1 MLAVGLAVWA
11 LVAARVEVA
20 AALRRLEPWSVLV
33 AAVLTIGNVLLAGMV
48 WRTVLTDLGS
58 KLPPAA
64 SARIFYVGQLG
75 KYLPGS
81 VWPLIAQAELGRDY
95 NVPRSRSA
103 TATLVALLLGV
114 TSALLVV
121 LAALPFAPGI
131 VPHRFAWVQ
140 LLLIPMLVL
149 LHPAVLGRV
158 VNLGLRLFGRGPME
172 RPTSLAGTAMAIAWA
187 CGSWLLAG
195 LQVWVLVISLGGPAT
210 ARVAALAIGGYALAW
225 AVGFLVVVSPAGAGV
240 REVALA
246 AVLSTVLDRGSVLVV
261 VLLSR
266 VLFTLTDLAAAG
278 VGVAAERRVMSRR

>member
-1 MLAVGLAVWA
+1 MLA
-11 LVAARVEVA
+11 
-20 AALRRLEPWSVLV
+20 

-58 KLPPAA
+58 QLPLAV

-81 VWPLIAQAELGRDY
+81 VWPLVAQAELGRDY

-103 TATLVALLLGV
+103 TATLVALLLSV

-121 LAALPFAPGI
+121 LVALPFAPGV
-131 VPHRFAWVQ
+131 VPSGFAWA
-140 LLLIPMLVL
+140 LLLRR
-149 LHPAVLGRV
+149 PAAGPAAPGRARARGRTV
-158 VNLGLRLFGRGPME
+158 GLRLFGRGPME
-172 RPTSLAGTAMAIAWA
+172 RPTSLAGTALAIGWA

-195 LQVWVLVISLGGPAT
+195 LQVWVLVVSLGGPAT
-210 ARVAALAIGGYALAW
+210 PRVAALAIGGYALAW

-266 VLFTLTDLAAAG
+266 VLFTVTDLAAAG
-278 VGVAAERRVMSRR
+278 MGILVARRHQSVPPA